1 MQATVDNNNKSKT
14 IFGEALAF
22 YQLKVNDITEKSMV
36 LYYELMNLKQP
47 LGQLRGQWYHN
58 TIHTIDV
65 SAIVDIVGI
74 WDSENEN
81 RDIYILRKHPA
92 ISLLNAEDVGKDSEV
107 DGEEDFELEKAG
119 GDSDGV

>member
-47 LGQLRGQWYHN
+47 LGQLRGQWNHN

-74 WDSENEN
+74 WNSENEN

-92 ISLLNAEDVGKDSEV
+92 ISLLNAEEVGKDSEV

>member
-1 MQATVDNNNKSKT
+1 
-14 IFGEALAF
+14 
-22 YQLKVNDITEKSMV
+22 MV

-47 LGQLRGQWYHN
+47 LGQLRGQWNHN

-81 RDIYILRKHPA
+81 QDIYILRKHPA
-92 ISLLNAEDVGKDSEV
+92 ISLLSAEEVGKDSEV
-107 DGEEDFELEKAG
+107 DGDEVFELEKAG
-119 GDSDGV
+119 GDSEGV